1 MQHDSS
7 IEIGALS
14 EKSKVIPLVLG
25 PVLAL
30 LTFYLL
36 PETYMTASGEAAVF
50 SYAGRACSAVV
61 LLMAT
66 WWFTEAVPIA
76 VTALLPI
83 VLFPL
88 FGITTPAEALKNYAN
103 STIYL
108 FLGGFLIAAGIARW
122 GLDKRIALLTIRT
135 VGTKPQQIILGIMLA
150 TGFLSA
156 WVSNTATAAM
166 MLPIAIAVMKVVRKE
181 EGTADD
187 RRREHNFD
195 VCILLAIAYG
205 ASLGGVL
212 TLIGTPPNGI
222 LVRFVEQTYNEQV
235 NFFAWLKISVP
246 VIAVMTVVTYL
257 LLVKVLFRDMP
268 AAIPGGRE
276 WIQEELTKLGR
287 LSRGEWIV
295 LWVFLAAAL
304 AWCFGP
310 LLRSWEIGGTTP
322 LKPLTDS
329 VIAMTAGILL
339 FIIPVNYK
347 KGVHALDWA
356 SASGAI
362 AWDVLLLF
370 GGGLS
375 MAAAIQSTGAA
386 DVVGACALSLS
397 GLPEWGI
404 TAGVTLI
411 ATMASEVTSN
421 TALAATMMPL
431 VSAAA
436 SSLSLDPEGLLIAA
450 TIGTS
455 LAFMMPVGTPPN
467 AMVFGTGKIK
477 IQEMVRAGFW
487 LNLIAIVVITAACLI
502 ICPGVIGTL
511 TAPF

>member
-1 MQHDSS
+1 
-7 IEIGALS
+7 
-14 EKSKVIPLVLG
+14 
-25 PVLAL
+25 
-30 LTFYLL
+30 
-36 PETYMTASGEAAVF
+36 
-50 SYAGRACSAVV
+50 
-61 LLMAT
+61 
-66 WWFTEAVPIA
+66 
-76 VTALLPI
+76 
-83 VLFPL
+83 
-88 FGITTPAEALKNYAN
+88 
-103 STIYL
+103 
-108 FLGGFLIAAGIARW
+108 
-122 GLDKRIALLTIRT
+122 
-135 VGTKPQQIILGIMLA
+135 
-150 TGFLSA
+150 
-156 WVSNTATAAM
+156 
-166 MLPIAIAVMKVVRKE
+166 
-181 EGTADD
+181 
-187 RRREHNFD
+187 
-195 VCILLAIAYG
+195 
-205 ASLGGVL
+205 
-212 TLIGTPPNGI
+212 
-222 LVRFVEQTYNEQV
+222 
-235 NFFAWLKISVP
+235 
-246 VIAVMTVVTYL
+246 MTVVTYL

-310 LLRSWEIGGTTP
+310 LLRSLEIGGTMP

-339 FIIPVNYK
+339 FIIPVDYK

-404 TAGVTLI
+404 TAGVTFI

-455 LAFMMPVGTPPN
+455 LAKSRFRRWYARGS
-467 AMVFGTGKIK
+467 GSISL
-477 IQEMVRAGFW
+477 RLW
-487 LNLIAIVVITAACLI
+487 
-502 ICPGVIGTL
+502 
-511 TAPF
+511 